1 MGSTGGILEKRKT
14 GNTSN
19 PSLPDGDT
27 SFTVPA
33 PEVVAPTSMVSVSTA
48 AACPLITYF
57 FPFLFPFKVP
67 KEKLRLNHI
76 SQEFSYQHQD
86 ICHWGPLLARRK
98 KSILASKTG
107 LLPLN
112 EQTDFLL
119 LDDTVMSS
127 PETGHTGRTWE
138 LATDFLPEAGFLVAK
153 MRCRHG
159 PLPCPALLYCK
170 NRPYPNSPFCRDV
183 PGAKIHIFDL
193 GQNKAKVDEFPLCV
207 HMVSGDYERLSSAA
221 LESAHICANE
231 YTVKSYG
238 KDGFHIQV
246 RLHPFHVLCI
256 NKMSHVGADGLQ
268 TGMRW
273 CLWKALGHQW
283 PGSTIGQ
290 VIMST
295 CTKLQNKE
303 HVIETLLRAKFK
315 LPGCQKTHISK
326 KWGLTKFKVDKFE
339 RMVAEKC
346 LIPDCCGIKYIPNC
360 GPLDEWQALH
370 SWETRQCPNKSYLLQ
385 KNK

>member
-1 MGSTGGILEKRKT
+1 MVYTLQPPTWLFLCTSLLVHKLVPVHGGHGEMEEKGTHSR
-14 GNTSN
+14 
-19 PSLPDGDT
+19 LPDMT
-27 SFTVPA
+27 MQLRWA
-33 PEVVAPTSMVSVSTA
+33 PDFSEDDKIPRVAGTKWQDLTA
-48 AACPLITYF
+48 KDKLNMFAINISRAIPYPQSPEYF
-57 FPFLFPFKVP
+57 DNRLQ
-67 KEKLRLNHI
+67 EKL
-76 SQEFSYQHQD
+76 E
-86 ICHWGPLLARRK
+86 
-98 KSILASKTG
+98 
-107 LLPLN
+107 
-112 EQTDFLL
+112 EQK
-119 LDDTVMSS
+119 
-127 PETGHTGRTWE
+127 TGHTGRTWE